1 MGEYARYCN
10 CSGQPGSGDRFYLWA
25 HRNHRRVPLT
35 PHAVRGYEESP
46 DTPDLATFDREVG
59 ARIAASRLA
68 RGLSQEEL
76 AGKVGLDR
84 TAVTKIEIGR
94 RHVNSLELVRLAEV
108 LERPL
113 QSLVSEPPASI
124 VSRRAAVAGGRDDRA
139 SDFAIEDVARDV
151 QVLVDVRALAPHPT
165 KGSLRAIVPVEE
177 GWGPEEA
184 AAKARSL
191 MDVGAKSPIH
201 QLASKAERVGLFAYS
216 LALGDASSDGS
227 YAEIDSVGVAVVNGE
242 IDSGRRRLTLA
253 HELGHHLFGDAYSVD
268 WGTDTSATERAL
280 DAFAGFLLLPR
291 AGLSDRWAVLR
302 AENTARQSAII
313 VSAEYRASWGAAL
326 RHLQHYDLITRDEK
340 TLLESRSP
348 TRADYLECGVRVAE
362 ELRPPYIPAG
372 VAAAA
377 IRAYRSHRISG
388 ERVIA
393 MLHGQV
399 HIDELPARDEIPLE
413 SLRGDLQ

>member
-1 MGEYARYCN
+1 MADEQA
-10 CSGQPGSGDRFYLWA
+10 WI
-25 HRNHRRVPLT
+25 
-35 PHAVRGYEESP
+35 
-46 DTPDLATFDREVG
+46 EVG
-59 ARIAASRLA
+59 ARIAASRRA
-68 RGLSQEEL
+68 RGLSQDEL

-84 TAVTKIEIGR
+84 TAITKIEVGR

-108 LERPL
+108 LDRPL

-124 VSRRAAVAGGRDDRA
+124 VSRRAAVAGGRDDQA

-151 QVLVDVRALAPHPT
+151 QVLVDVHALSPNPA
-165 KGSLRAIVPVEE
+165 KGSLRAILPGEE
-177 GWGPEEA
+177 EWGPEEA
-184 AAKARSL
+184 AAEARSL
-191 MDVGAKSPIH
+191 IGADAKSPIH
-201 QLASKAERVGLFAYS
+201 HLASKIESAGLFAYS

-227 YAEIDSVGVAVVNGE
+227 YAEVDGVGVAVVNGE

-268 WGTDTSATERAL
+268 WGTDTSTTEKAL
-280 DAFAGFLLLPR
+280 DAFAGFFLLPR
-291 AGLSDRWAVLR
+291 AGSSDRWETLR
-302 AENTARQSAII
+302 AEYTARQSAII
-313 VSAEYRASWGAAL
+313 ISAEYRVSWGAAL
-326 RHLQHYDLITRDEK
+326 RHFRDYDLITRDEK
-340 TLLESRSP
+340 RLLESRSP

-362 ELRPPYIPAG
+362 ELQPLYIPTG

-388 ERVIA
+388 EQVIA

-413 SLRGDLQ
+413 SPVCWLDPASPQGSQSGLRI